1 MRLSKRL
8 ATIDSFIKPGFQ
20 AIWDCCCDHGLLGMQ
35 LVEREAADTIHFV
48 DIVPALMDELT
59 AKLTRYS
66 PTQGAAHWQVHC
78 IDVADIAINFQQ
90 RNLVIIAGVGGE
102 LLLRF
107 INHILAAQQQF
118 ANINKGE
125 ILAELEFIICPVH
138 HTYKVRE
145 GLLEQGMRLI
155 NEAIVCENNRF
166 YEVIHISKQAKHRLT
181 LTGSSMWHSG
191 QPQHHCYQQKL
202 LTHYQRMLNQ
212 NPIYYQHV
220 INRYAQVLAPPA

>member
-8 ATIDSFIKPGFQ
+8 ATIDSFVEPGYQ

-35 LVEREAADTIHFV
+35 LVAREVANTVHFV

-59 AKLTRYS
+59 AKLARYS
-66 PTQGAAHWQVHC
+66 PIQGVAHWQVHC
-78 IDVADIAINFQQ
+78 MDVAAIELNFQQ

-107 INHILAAQQQF
+107 IKHILAAQQQF
-118 ANINKGE
+118 ANTHKNE
-125 ILAELEFIICPVH
+125 VLAELEFIICPVH

-145 GLLEQGMRLI
+145 GLLEQGMKLI
-155 NEAIVCENNRF
+155 NEAIISENNRF
-166 YEVIHISKQAKHRLT
+166 YEVIHISKQATRSLT

-191 QPQHHCYQQKL
+191 QPLHYQYQQKL

-212 NPIYYQHV
+212 NPIYYQQV
-220 INRYAQVLAPPA
+220 INSYAQVLEP